1 MKLRLK
7 KSYINS
13 IWFFSIWPIFLFIS
27 QKALITIQFLNIRG
41 HKYRKGSF
49 LIVLFLFLGIL
60 VFSLLTLSFASTNA
74 YSIPHFTSYILFL
87 VYSILI
93 AGILSSGYNSYNI
106 LKLITLLNFFGL
118 ILIHFVFFYEI
129 ELPGNRGL
137 NFIRGTDN
145 VVHRFFVET
154 SPLFLISKFNLF
166 KKRTLKLLFIG
177 LTISYFFL
185 ISKNAY
191 LSILFII
198 LLIYNYYKSIKM
210 KQFVFGLFTLLFMS
224 VAGFIDWNS
233 LIRADLLL
241 SIFFKAEQFLTI
253 INELSFQN
261 IILGEGFGFFMNEFA
276 TDLNQPYQ
284 IEMQLPMLVLQLGL
298 INCFVLI
305 TTMYFLFKSI
315 NIKYSFLTTG
325 LFFSVGIINPWLFLP
340 TWLITSIYFF
350 R

>member
-13 IWFFSIWPIFLFIS
+13 VWFFSVWPIFLFIS

-41 HKYRKGSF
+41 HKYRQGYFILALS
-49 LIVLFLFLGIL
+49 LFLGIL
-60 VFSLLTLSFASTNA
+60 ALSLLNLGFASINT

-93 AGILSSGYNSYNI
+93 AGVISRGHHSDNI
-106 LKLITLLNFFGL
+106 LKLITLINFFGL
-118 ILIHFVFFYEI
+118 ILIHFVYIYEI

-154 SPLFLISKFNLF
+154 SPLFLISRFNLF
-166 KKRTLKLLFIG
+166 KKRTIKLLFVG

-185 ISKNAY
+185 ISKNTY
-191 LSILFII
+191 LSLLFIAQ
-198 LLIYNYYKSIKM
+198 LIYHYHTTIKM
-210 KQFVFGLFTLLFMS
+210 KQFAIGLSALFFVS
-224 VAGFIDWNS
+224 VVGFIDLNN
-233 LIRADLLL
+233 LVRADLLL
-241 SIFFKAEQFLTI
+241 SIIFKAEQFLTI
-253 INELSFQN
+253 LSELDFKN
-261 IILGEGFGFFMNEFA
+261 IILGEGFGFFLNEFA
-276 TDLNQPYQ
+276 TDSNQPYQ

-298 INCFVLI
+298 FNCILLI
-305 TTMYFLFKSI
+305 AAIYFLFKSI
-315 NIKYSFLTTG
+315 DIKYSLLTTG